1 MPKTI
6 HILLKAIYIHTYTY
20 IHVYIHICNCTHIYI
35 HIISLLQIIFL
46 LVKISLTPVVEFSL
60 SLMLFA
66 SCNCLV
72 ILDCALTLPDSR
84 ASFPL
89 LCTLPVKGLK
99 AAADTG
105 VSFSF
110 QSMHGPCR
118 QCCGWGSRENNPSMW
133 ELSISQVHQVPYFS
147 QPSFCNH

>member
-1 MPKTI
+1 MKKWRRGFHASRNQKEKKKKEIKRKQEQLVWDQTKTDFMPKTI

-110 QSMHGPCR
+110 
-118 QCCGWGSRENNPSMW
+118 
-133 ELSISQVHQVPYFS
+133 
-147 QPSFCNH
+147 